1 MFVHIL
7 FLLLQMYYILINV
20 ASLSDV
26 FSYTL
31 VAHSV
36 ENATKPTVFA
46 SRLSHHGAGGSNIRR
61 YSTGVRP
68 VACCMR
74 RWKVRT
80 LVKPAS

>member
-1 MFVHIL
+1 MAVVGAEMGD
-7 FLLLQMYYILINV
+7 FL
-20 ASLSDV
+20 SS
-26 FSYTL
+26 L
-31 VAHSV
+31 VAHSAD
-36 ENATKPTVFA
+36 NATKRPVFA
-46 SRLSHHGAGGSNIRR
+46 THLSHQGAGGSNIRR

>member
-1 MFVHIL
+1 MAVVGAEKGD
-7 FLLLQMYYILINV
+7 FLS
-20 ASLSDV
+20 A
-26 FSYTL
+26 L
-31 VAHSV
+31 VAHSAD
-36 ENATKPTVFA
+36 NATKAALFA
-46 SRLSHHGAGGSNIRR
+46 THLSHQGAGGSNIRR